1 MEKGSL
7 QVIVHICLGHHT
19 AMVGSSY
26 GIFHLC
32 QNCLPPTGVSLSF
45 YSTPKVT
52 LISLTLAD
60 TLCWSLSFF
69 TACLFQYSLKIS
81 NLILKF
87 PKILINVMCLLQGQ
101 KFIRGL
107 GKNALNVILGLL
119 ICLLI
124 FLRIGLI
131 YFINDIVGIF
141 IHSLI
146 NSLAMNSLQLKLYSN
161 DCDAVI

>member
-1 MEKGSL
+1 
-7 QVIVHICLGHHT
+7 
-19 AMVGSSY
+19 
-26 GIFHLC
+26 
-32 QNCLPPTGVSLSF
+32 
-45 YSTPKVT
+45 
-52 LISLTLAD
+52 
-60 TLCWSLSFF
+60 
-69 TACLFQYSLKIS
+69 
-81 NLILKF
+81 
-87 PKILINVMCLLQGQ
+87 MCLLQGQ